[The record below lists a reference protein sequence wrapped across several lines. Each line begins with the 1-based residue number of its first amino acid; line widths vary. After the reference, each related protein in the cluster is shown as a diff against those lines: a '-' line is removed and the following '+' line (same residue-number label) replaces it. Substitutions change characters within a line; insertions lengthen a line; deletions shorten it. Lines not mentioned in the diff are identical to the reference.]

1 MVKTSRS
8 HRMRKVDQRADRLRS
23 NWDAGGLSWAAA
35 GVALGDP
42 GLELLKFALQSG
54 RPALI

>member
-1 MVKTSRS
+1 
-8 HRMRKVDQRADRLRS
+8 MRKVDQRADRLRS